1 MNSILSSRKKEK
13 GIFITL
19 AVSIALVS
27 VVLGLLKLTGFDTQ
41 VIHFLEWVRNSG
53 TPGQVVFFIVVAMTV
68 VLLLPAVMLTMAA
81 GYLYGVV
88 GGSIIIVFAE
98 TLGALVAFTVARQ
111 LQKHYELGF
120 LHRRNVLEKWENAL
134 ASHGWRIIAILR
146 MIPFFPFKLSNYY
159 FGLTP
164 VTTRNYLVGT
174 LVGLWPISV
183 FNVYL
188 GSIAGDLMSLGN
200 SSSQRT
206 PFQWFIY
213 LFGFLVVAV
222 IVLALLKYA
231 QRRVPE

>member
-1 MNSILSSRKKEK
+1 MKKEK
-13 GIFITL
+13 GIYITL
-19 AVSIALVS
+19 VASIALVS
-27 VVLGLLKLTGFDTQ
+27 AVLVVLKLTGFDEQ
-41 VIHFLEWVRNSG
+41 VIQFLEWVRSSG
-53 TPGQVVFFIVVAMTV
+53 KAGQVVFFIVVAMTV
-68 VLLLPAVMLTMAA
+68 VLLLPAVVLTMAA

-98 TLGALVAFTVARQ
+98 TLGAFVAFIVSRQ

-120 LHRRNVLEKWENAL
+120 LRHRSVLEKWENAL

-164 VTTRNYLVGT
+164 VTTRNYLLGT

-206 PFQWFIY
+206 PLQWFMY
-213 LFGFLVVAV
+213 LFGFLVVAGV
-222 IVLALLKYA
+222 VLALLKYA